1 VGPYMLACCSWQLGI
16 PQRIL
21 CAWKIGTKME
31 SNQYASRSAG
41 LMKVGEEVV
50 GYWGLLEIA
59 GGLEQLWVTEE
70 SVGKE
75 DGHRLFKKY
84 REK

>member
-1 VGPYMLACCSWQLGI
+1 MSREMGAG
-16 PQRIL
+16 
-21 CAWKIGTKME
+21 KD
-31 SNQYASRSAG
+31 SNLYASRSAG